1 MPATLD
7 IPVEGACSV
16 TVAQEKPAQAGY
28 PLAIWLLVV
37 GSSLVRA
44 AGFAYPF
51 LAYHVA
57 GRGHGTA
64 AVGAVL
70 AAFGVGWVFGQLL
83 CGWLVDRIGGRATLI
98 GAMLWAAVML
108 ALLAGAPHLPSMVI
122 AAALSGLVF
131 DAANPVIGAAIAELI
146 PDPARR
152 AKVDGWRYSW
162 ANIGFAAS
170 GAIGAL
176 LADWIGTTVLFW
188 INAVACA
195 AFAVAASCLPWGSRR
210 QMPQMTTQQSTEQ
223 PGYRIV
229 FTDRRL
235 VLLLVSS
242 LATMTAFMGFYAV
255 MPMLM
260 GAGGLG
266 VSAFGWVRLS
276 NALAVIVLTPLMTKQ
291 VGHRIMVGPRLDI
304 LAAASVWM
312 AMVMGAIA
320 FIHTTAGFCVIGA
333 ALAPG
338 EIVWF
343 VVGTGI
349 VHRIAPDAYRGR
361 YYGIW
366 SMAVAIAAV
375 AAPILASWS
384 LTCGGQLIAAV
395 ATALVGLMGAA
406 VCLPLARALA

>member
-1 MPATLD
+1 MGVVSTTLEIAVD
-7 IPVEGACSV
+7 NARSV
-16 TVAQEKPAQAGY
+16 TVTRQRPTRTGY

-37 GSSLVRA
+37 GSSLVRV

-57 GRGHGTA
+57 GHGHGPA

-70 AAFGVGWVFGQLL
+70 TAFGVGWVCGQLV
-83 CGWLVDRIGGRATLI
+83 CGWLVDRIGGRATLV

-108 ALLAGAPHLPSMVI
+108 AFLAGAPQLPSMVI

-146 PDPARR
+146 PDSARR
-152 AKVDGWRYSW
+152 AKVDGWRYGW

-170 GAIGAL
+170 GAIGAV
-176 LADWIGTTVLFW
+176 LADWLGTEVLFV
-188 INAVACA
+188 INAAACG
-195 AFAVAASCLPWGSRR
+195 AFAVAVGFLPWGAPR
-210 QMPQMTTQQSTEQ
+210 QAKSEKL
-223 PGYRIV
+223 GYWPV
-229 FTDRRL
+229 FRDHRL

-242 LATMTAFMGFYAV
+242 LATMTAFMGFYSA

-260 GAGGLG
+260 SASGLG

-276 NALAVIVLTPLMTKQ
+276 NALAVIVLTPFITKR
-291 VGHRIMVGPRLDI
+291 VGQRIMAGPRLDL

-312 AMVMGAIA
+312 AVVMGALA
-320 FIHTTAGFCVIGA
+320 VVHTTVGFCVIGA
-333 ALAPG
+333 ALGPG

-349 VHRIAPDAYRGR
+349 VHRIAPDSYRGR

-375 AAPILASWS
+375 VAPVLASCS
-384 LTCGGQLIAAV
+384 LTHGGWPVAAA
-395 ATALVGLMGAA
+395 ATAVVGLLGAA

>member
-1 MPATLD
+1 MPTTLD
-7 IPVEGACSV
+7 IAVDGAKSV
-16 TVAQEKPAQAGY
+16 TVAQDKPAQTGY
-28 PLAIWLLVV
+28 PLPIWLLVV

-57 GRGHGTA
+57 GRGHGSA
-64 AVGAVL
+64 VVGAVL
-70 AAFGVGWVFGQLL
+70 AAFGVGWVSGQLV

-108 ALLAGAPHLPSMVI
+108 ALLAGAPHLPSLVI

-152 AKVDGWRYSW
+152 AKVDGWRYGW

-176 LADWIGTTVLFW
+176 LADWVGTAVLFW
-188 INAVACA
+188 INAAACG
-195 AFAVAASCLPWGSRR
+195 AFALAAGCLPWGSSRHGK
-210 QMPQMTTQQSTEQ
+210 TEK
-223 PGYRIV
+223 PGYRLV
-229 FTDRRL
+229 FRDRRL

-276 NALAVIVLTPLMTKQ
+276 NALAVIVLTPLITKQ
-291 VGHRIMVGPRLDI
+291 VSQRITAGPRLDI

-312 AMVMGAIA
+312 AIVMGAIA
-320 FIHTTAGFCVIGA
+320 VVHTTVGFCVIGA

-349 VHRIAPDAYRGR
+349 VHRIAPDSCCGR

-375 AAPILASWS
+375 AAPILASCS
-384 LTCGGQLIAAV
+384 LACGGRPVAAA
-395 ATALVGLMGAA
+395 ATAVVGLFGAA
-406 VCLPLARALA
+406 VCVPLAHALAQ